1 MKAVVFD
8 VYDWERKVWPKIVA
22 DYGPAVNISWVCRE
36 RLGFTVRR
44 HTDYSLGDIDAYTSN
59 PTTIRLD
66 FYDEASQTMF
76 LLKYR

>member
-1 MKAVVFD
+1 MKAVTFELE
-8 VYDWERKVWPKIVA
+8 DWERRVWPQIVS
-22 DYGPAVNISWVCRE
+22 DYGKAVNVSWVCKD

-44 HTDYSLGDIDAYTSN
+44 HKALVSDNEHYQMQIH
-59 PTTIRLD
+59 LD